1 MITVDRPTAGVRA
14 IAVIFRI
21 SCIIN
26 IYRATAYTHNCLKLI
41 MSDIDSNNEADFPFL
56 ERPLKAKKGRGA
68 VSNLQGRYETLI
80 REEIDDGWSHGNP
93 IGPEDADN
101 CNAPENEASP
111 STWKTQVIEEH
122 AKSILS
128 RNQSPDVPFSISL
141 NPYRGCEHG
150 CIYCFARPT
159 HSYLG
164 LSPGLDFESK
174 IFAKVNAPELLRR
187 ELAKPSYE
195 PEPLALGVNTDAY
208 QPCERELR
216 LTRRVLEVLNECEH
230 PVALITKSSLIERD
244 IDLLADMASRRLAM
258 AAVTIT
264 TLNHEVA
271 RTLEPRAA
279 APARRLRI
287 IKTLADAGI
296 PVGVSVAPVIPFVT
310 DSDLERIL
318 EAAAEAGAINA
329 GYVVLRLPWEVSP
342 LFRQWLEAHFPDRAA
357 RVMSRVQ
364 DMRGGKDYDS
374 GFGKRMQGE
383 GIWAD
388 LLRQRFEKAV
398 SRLGIGIR
406 CGRFQGL
413 DSSRFHPPLHDATAA
428 RRNASKSSRGE
439 ERAATNMSMNYEK
452 DRQASIR
459 PDNSPEADRT
469 GVQFQLF

>member
-1 MITVDRPTAGVRA
+1 
-14 IAVIFRI
+14 
-21 SCIIN
+21 
-26 IYRATAYTHNCLKLI
+26 
-41 MSDIDSNNEADFPFL
+41 MSDTDSNTETELPFVH
-56 ERPLKAKKGRGA
+56 RPLRAKKGRGA
-68 VSNLQGRYETLI
+68 ASNLQGRYETLI
-80 REEIDDGWSHGNP
+80 REEIDDGWSHDDTCDRQPGSSRTP
-93 IGPEDADN
+93 GD
-101 CNAPENEASP
+101 EAQQH
-111 STWKTQVIEEH
+111 TWKTQVIEEH

-128 RNQSPDVPFSISL
+128 RNKSPDVPFSISL

-174 IFAKVNAPELLRR
+174 IFAKVNAPELLKR
-187 ELAKPSYE
+187 ELAKPSHE

-208 QPCERELR
+208 QPCERQLR
-216 LTRRVLEVLNECEH
+216 LTRRVLEVLHECEH

-244 IDLLADMASRRLAM
+244 IDLLADMASKRLAM

-264 TLNHEVA
+264 TLDPAVA

-279 APARRLRI
+279 APARRLRTI
-287 IKTLADAGI
+287 RTLADAGI

-374 GFGKRMQGE
+374 SFGKRMHGE

-398 SRLGIGIR
+398 SRLGIDVR
-406 CGRFQGL
+406 SGRFKGL
-413 DSSRFHPPLHDATAA
+413 DSSRFRRPLAA
-428 RRNASKSSRGE
+428 APAVAGNESRPQDNRERTTRNMPMNHEENKSTGSGAE
-439 ERAATNMSMNYEK
+439 SPGGAES
-452 DRQASIR
+452 
-459 PDNSPEADRT
+459 PDGADRP
-469 GVQFQLF
+469 GAQFQLF